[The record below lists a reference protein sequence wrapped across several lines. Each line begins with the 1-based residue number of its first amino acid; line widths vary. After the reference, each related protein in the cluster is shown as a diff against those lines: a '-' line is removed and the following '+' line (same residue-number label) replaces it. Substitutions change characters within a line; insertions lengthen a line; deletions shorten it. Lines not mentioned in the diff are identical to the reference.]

1 MTNGCKGNSNCKYSH
16 VILTDRKEPT
26 MLLKIRYDQ
35 EFQFINLSSEE
46 KKQLMLSL
54 SLDDCKELSEEECD
68 KYIQTEFDNQFNK
81 PEYNS
86 WHKFYRHRGYSKSQL
101 DDYNNSHDSIDIN
114 VPFME
119 EVMDDRVFYKD
130 EIEITER
137 MECGYIC
144 NWILKVLSKKPKW
157 ADAFISVR
165 MHNIPIK
172 EYASNIGI
180 SDTSIISKWIKRAS
194 SKLQKNY
201 KNRHI

>member
-1 MTNGCKGNSNCKYSH
+1 MTNSCKGNINCKYPH
-16 VILTDRKEPT
+16 VIITDRKEPT

-35 EFQFINLSSEE
+35 EFQFINSNSEE

-68 KYIQTEFDNQFNK
+68 KYTQTEFDNQFNK

-101 DDYNNSHDSIDIN
+101 DDYNNSHDTIDIN
-114 VPFME
+114 VPFMD
-119 EVMDDRVFYKD
+119 EVMDDRVFYKG

-137 MECGYIC
+137 MECEYIC

-165 MHNIPIK
+165 MYNIPIK
-172 EYASNIGI
+172 KYASNIGI
-180 SDTSIISKWIKRAS
+180 SDASIISKWITRAS
-194 SKLQKNY
+194 LKLQKNY